1 MEHLSSYHIFYTVA
15 KHGNF
20 SHAADELY
28 ISQPAISKSI
38 KKLEESLD
46 TTLFLRSSR
55 GVTLT
60 EDGKL
65 LYEHIASAFSSI
77 HEGELRLKRNRELE
91 TGQIHIGVSTTLCK
105 HIMLPLL
112 QKFVQENPHT
122 TVTIDCLSSSETA
135 LRLSENTLDVGLI
148 VETNASK
155 QLDFLPLKQLSYTFV
170 ASPTYLENLRLREK
184 VDVLGSN
191 NNIFQSATLML
202 MDQGNISRQH
212 AEHYFREHA
221 IKTGQILETSNMELL
236 VEFAKIGL
244 GVACVIR
251 DFVEKD
257 IKNGT
262 LLEIPL
268 EKEISSRTVGFA
280 YSKDSLYNPSVDK
293 FRYMIMSNPP
303 SGI

>member
-1 MEHLSSYHIFYTVA
+1 MEHLSSYQIFYTVA
-15 KHGNF
+15 KHGSF
-20 SHAADELY
+20 SQAANELY

-38 KKLEESLD
+38 QKLEKSLD
-46 TTLFLRSSR
+46 TTLFIRSSR

-65 LYEHIASAFSSI
+65 LYEHIAAAFSSI
-77 HEGELRLKRNRELE
+77 HEGELCLKRNRELE

-112 QKFVQENPHT
+112 QTFVRENPHT
-122 TVTIDCLSSSETA
+122 TVTINCLSSSETA
-135 LRLSENTLDVGLI
+135 LRLSDNTLDVGLI
-148 VETNASK
+148 VETTASK
-155 QLDFLPLKQLSYTFV
+155 PLDFMPLKQLSYSFV
-170 ASPTYLENLRLREK
+170 ASPTYLENLQLREK
-184 VDVLGSN
+184 VNYQESKS
-191 NNIFQSATLML
+191 NIFQVATLML

-212 AEHYFREHA
+212 AEHYFREYA
-221 IKTGQILETSNMELL
+221 IATGQILETSNMELL

-244 GVACVIR
+244 GIACVIR

-280 YSKDSLYNPSVDK
+280 YSKDSTYNSSVEK
-293 FRYMIMSNPP
+293 FRNMVKNKVI
-303 SGI
+303 I